1 MDAKSPCRTTQEKRN
16 DRRSVV
22 RLVLALALFS
32 AFGSAW
38 AESSNVQTSATR
50 ASTGAHLD
58 FRIVIPKV
66 LQLDASTGTLFT
78 NAHQMETIVIAA
90 TDAEGHR
97 SISSRSNGK
106 LFRGA
111 IDTLTREA
119 GHALSGYTVAMP

>member
-66 LQLDASTGTLFT
+66 LQLDVSTGTLFT

-90 TDAEGHR
+90 TDADGHR